1 MGSAH
6 GDTSGTPPAI
16 MSTAATKGRSASPGE
31 AKAKTTLHP
40 VAIADTPAAQAVSIG
55 RPALLLGSLF
65 VRLPA
70 LINDPVATLNS
81 ALPFV
86 VLVQIAYAA
95 ICLPIAGAPTVAK
108 STKKPRAGEKK
119 RTESTAPA
127 LFKQSFLA
135 LILTVTTVPAVHILF
150 VLFGAPLLDHVAR
163 TFLRAAHFS
172 ILAAFPM
179 FYTRGVDAQSM
190 LALAGAYAPLDEVSG
205 GVLGAVLGAW
215 LGAVPIPLDWD
226 REWQTWPIT
235 IVVGMY
241 LGYAVVSKGVGTL
254 FYGKRLAKAPG
265 EGNE

>member
-1 MGSAH
+1 
-6 GDTSGTPPAI
+6 

-55 RPALLLGSLF
+55 RPALLLGALY

-70 LINDPVATLNS
+70 LINDPVAALNS

-95 ICLPIAGAPTVAK
+95 ICLPIAGAPT
-108 STKKPRAGEKK
+108 
-119 RTESTAPA
+119 
-127 LFKQSFLA
+127 QSFLA
-135 LILTVTTVPAVHILF
+135 LILTVITVPAVHILF

-163 TFLRAAHFS
+163 TFLCAAHFS

-179 FYTRGVDAQSM
+179 FYTRGVDAQPM
-190 LALAGAYAPLDEVSG
+190 LALAGAHAPLDEVSG

-226 REWQTWPIT
+226 REWQKWPIT
-235 IVVGMY
+235 IIVGMY

-254 FYGKRLAKAPG
+254 FYGKRLAKSPG

>member
-1 MGSAH
+1 
-6 GDTSGTPPAI
+6 
-16 MSTAATKGRSASPGE
+16 MSTAVTKGQSASPGE
-31 AKAKTTLHP
+31 AKSKPTLHP
-40 VAIADTPAAQAVSIG
+40 VAMADTPAAQAVSIG
-55 RPALLLGSLF
+55 RPALLLGALY
-65 VRLPA
+65 VRMPA
-70 LINDPVATLNS
+70 LINDPVAALNS

-127 LFKQSFLA
+127 LFKASLPQSSQSFLA
-135 LILTVTTVPAVHILF
+135 LILTVITVPAVHILF

-163 TFLRAAHFS
+163 TLLCAAHFS
-172 ILAAFPM
+172 ILAAFPL
-179 FYTRGVDAQSM
+179 FYTRGVDAQAM

-226 REWQTWPIT
+226 REWQKWPIT

-241 LGYAVVSKGVGTL
+241 LGYAVLSKGVGTL